1 MKTRYLL
8 AALLLVCVVGVLSSC
23 GKKEDPMAAA
33 VKAGPPPAATTA
45 TATPATGDVPKG
57 SGQTIGVSLL
67 TKTHVFY
74 QDMEAAMQAEATKL
88 GFKLNVMSAEFDANT
103 QNSQVD
109 NFIVQKVAAIILC
122 PADSAS
128 VGGAV
133 KKANAA
139 GIPVFTADISAKEG
153 DIVCHIASD
162 NRHGGE
168 LAAELIA
175 KAVNSKGKVLVIDH
189 PAVESV
195 QARTA
200 GFDEV
205 MKKYPEIKV
214 IKQPAEGQRAKARE
228 VTENMLSANPD
239 LKGIFGINDDSA
251 LGALAAC
258 RAHKGA
264 DKIVIIGFDG
274 TPEARKEIAAG
285 GQLLADV
292 VQHPKDIA
300 TTTIDTIAR
309 FLAKQQVPKAIP
321 VQVDVLDKAAI
332 QKEAGK

>member
-8 AALLLVCVVGVLSSC
+8 AALLLVCVVVVLSSC
-23 GKKEDPMAAA
+23 GKKEEPKTETPMPPVAKAA
-33 VKAGPPPAATTA
+33 PTA
-45 TATPATGDVPKG
+45 PATGDVPKG
-57 SGQTIGVSLL
+57 NGETIGVSLL

-74 QDMEAAMQAEATKL
+74 QDMAAAMQAEADKL
-88 GFKLNVMSAEFDANT
+88 GYKLDIASAEFDANT

-109 NFIVQKVAAIILC
+109 NFIVKKVAAIILC

-162 NRHGGE
+162 NKHGGE

-175 KAVNSKGKVLVIDH
+175 KAVGGKGKVLVIDH

-200 GFDEV
+200 GFDAT
-205 MKKYPEIKV
+205 MKKYPDIKV
-214 IKQPAEGQRAKARE
+214 IKQPAEGQRGKAKDVA
-228 VTENMLSANPD
+228 ENMLAANPD

-300 TTTIDTIAR
+300 TTTLDTIAKY
-309 FLAKQQVPKAIP
+309 LAKQQVPKAIP
-321 VQVDVLDKAAI
+321 VPVDVLDKAAI
-332 QKEAGK
+332 QKEEGK

>member
-1 MKTRYLL
+1 MKIRYLL
-8 AALLLVCVVGVLSSC
+8 AALLLVCVVVVLSSC
-23 GKKEDPMAAA
+23 GPKEAPKSEVPAPPPMAKAA
-33 VKAGPPPAATTA
+33 PAA
-45 TATPATGDVPKG
+45 PATGDVPKG
-57 SGQTIGVSLL
+57 NGETIGVSLL

-74 QDMEAAMQAEATKL
+74 QDMAAAMQAEADKL
-88 GFKLNVMSAEFDANT
+88 GYKLDIASAEFDANT

-109 NFIVQKVAAIILC
+109 NFIVKKVAAIILC

-162 NRHGGE
+162 NKHGGE
-168 LAAELIA
+168 LAA
-175 KAVNSKGKVLVIDH
+175 VGGKGKVLVIDH

-274 TPEARKEIAAG
+274 TPEARKEIGAG

-300 TTTIDTIAR
+300 TTTIDTIAKY
-309 FLAKQQVPKAIP
+309 LAKQQVPKAIP
-321 VQVDVLDKAAI
+321 VPVDVLDKAAM